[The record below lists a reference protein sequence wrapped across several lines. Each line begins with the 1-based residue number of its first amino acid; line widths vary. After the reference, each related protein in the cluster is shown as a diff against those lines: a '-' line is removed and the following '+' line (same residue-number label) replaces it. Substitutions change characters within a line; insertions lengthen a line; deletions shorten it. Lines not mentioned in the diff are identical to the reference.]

1 MINNKPFKVRYFSAK
16 DKMTIT
22 RNALWTDKCK
32 YWTSK
37 ANRMLMTYFD
47 VDKNALDVHD
57 RFRHLLTITVS
68 IGQVEA

>member
-16 DKMTIT
+16 DKKTIT

-47 VDKNALDVHD
+47 VDKNEYRTATDSWTIID
-57 RFRHLLTITVS
+57 R
-68 IGQVEA
+68 G